1 MTIRNRLT
9 FWSVLTYKYADDWY
23 DSVFLRLIF
32 NKYTYF
38 FLFMQWSNY
47 WGVLFYDISLLL
59 KVSLEIEL
67 Q

>member
-9 FWSVLTYKYADDWY
+9 FWSILTYKYADDWY

-32 NKYTYF
+32 NKYTCF

-47 WGVLFYDISLLL
+47 WGGLIL
-59 KVSLEIEL
+59 
-67 Q
+67 